1 VEALPLQL
9 VFMLEEE
16 SAMHLLEQLLP
27 GILPANVTHLCI
39 PQQGKSDLQKSIPRK
54 LQSWLRP
61 NTRFVILHDQDNHPD
76 CKALKKKLQ
85 GLCLSGGHTP
95 LIRIVCRELEAW
107 YFGDLDALQQAF
119 PGFRASQYRG
129 KPKLRDPDKIDNPG
143 EYLKRIV
150 KGFDKGK
157 AARTVPRYMDI
168 DSNTSGSF
176 QQTITGIRR
185 LAEAHAHTKN

>member
-1 VEALPLQL
+1 
-9 VFMLEEE
+9 
-16 SAMHLLEQLLP
+16 MHLLEQLLP
-27 GILPANVTHLCI
+27 GILPANVTYLCI
-39 PQQGKSDLQKSIPRK
+39 PHQGKSDLQKSIPRK
-54 LQSWLRP
+54 LQNWLRP
-61 NTRFVILHDQDNHPD
+61 NTRFVILHDQDNHAD
-76 CKALKKKLQ
+76 CRALKKKLQ
-85 GLCLSGGHTP
+85 DLCLSGRQMP

-119 PGFRASQYRG
+119 PGFKASQYRG
-129 KPKLRDPDKIDNPG
+129 KPKLRNPDEIDNPG

-150 KGFDKGK
+150 KGFSKGK

-185 LAEAHAHTKN
+185 LAEA